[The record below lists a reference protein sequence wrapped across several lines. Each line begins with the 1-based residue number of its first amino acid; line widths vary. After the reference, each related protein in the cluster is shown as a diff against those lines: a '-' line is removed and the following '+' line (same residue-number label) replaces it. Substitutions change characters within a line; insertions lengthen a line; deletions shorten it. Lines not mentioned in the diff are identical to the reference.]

1 MSIKQ
6 KKTEP
11 KPAKSN
17 GEPKD
22 ARRTPKK
29 SSNIIAETTPKST
42 FKATSEATQGEFEES
57 FEQILNKFTI
67 DDNGKLVEQLI
78 VQYYLKGYMSEE
90 TTFPQNRYFQQLSH
104 TNTRNKN
111 EYIKQI
117 KPFFEM
123 IGTCNLINYF
133 AKDFAK
139 SLRTI
144 HSDIEKEERPYN
156 WKNQRNVHFSK
167 YEKQDKTK
175 TDTFMDYLV
184 NNEGLHAVVTKEN
197 LEYVFG
203 NAFIFQKFHKNF
215 LATVAETTLK
225 RKSQNEGL
233 DIIKKQKKE
242 AVAAVKDTLAAAA
255 AAAAA
260 ATAAAATS
268 TYNMM
273 KEHFNEDENSSSSDS
288 EDNSN
293 RMYHDNNLGKTTG
306 QSPEGFRNFVLSLQH
321 YTSLNVKD
329 SEQNYC
335 PCSASKVAVKWRN
348 EYGIGLPQEP
358 CKSKQYTTHASMMQH
373 MENVQSLPLYHKAIL
388 HYGNIMSKGK
398 AVTLTTSDT
407 ADKVME
413 ASVSIYENIGAIV
426 SERTEHNG
434 LDEGYEISGH
444 DGSDKG
450 GNVVEANARKEVG
463 DELYDEELFQ
473 NDNKDEESTSTNA
486 TVHHM
491 ESTFQVQPSERTEH
505 NGLDEGYEIS
515 GHDGSDKG
523 GNVVEA
529 NARKEVAKRAG
540 DRVEHENADDQT
552 GPDNNG
558 DELCDEAVFE
568 NDNEDKESTSTNA
581 TVQHMESTF
590 QVKPGNYVSLRRK
603 LSNETI
609 VHDFDIDKY
618 AIAEVK
624 KTDSGPAFSFVR
636 VNDEGRRN
644 GASPILKLFP
654 PYGIFEGAGKHFY
667 EVKVEDQWVR
677 LETTIITLTDGDPMF
692 INSTTDRLFSNYEGE
707 DPNLIAEREAFNE
720 QNKRDEAAK
729 AGEKVA
735 TMKAEQQRTFH
746 SDIDKFGLDLTK
758 FKTLAQTDVDTQI
771 LGNVIDPRVISA
783 GTSFGMCVNMY
794 GQVHLVQDGNLHGY
808 SIGKKSHYDA
818 YQFIDAYCSSVDKDT
833 IIETLNLSSLLNSLN
848 LNEQGLIVVTDK
860 FTLSFIL
867 EGTIANM
874 YRDGIEISVTRVTCP
889 SRQWQDKM
897 KRTLRIPKADDGTY
911 YTENPFS
918 LHARNEGKQIIQYE
932 NKCVHIP
939 FEFMSH
945 LPQSVTL
952 ARDDAFTTVSQLLQS
967 RFKANS
973 GEISATL
980 LKDGLRKNPKP
991 SKPAFAL
998 NKATISVKKFVDGMA
1013 EVDKRPRSGARVVSI
1028 LESRVWHYL
1037 GKMTAAAAEVLPQ
1050 VWVTEN
1056 YEGRKLIFPL
1066 TSLIAGTMV
1075 EINKACFGAGK
1086 DRGITGPLYRTIFNS
1101 KDKPTK
1107 EQKATIERC
1116 TELLGNKMLEIV
1128 QSWSN
1133 FCCEFQWDA
1142 FAATAAQKQ
1151 MLILTIL
1158 TNKHPDIPQLLADQG
1173 IALHRDLLISQVLSQ
1188 VPEIAGK
1195 FSNLK

>member
-29 SSNIIAETTPKST
+29 SSNIIAEATPKST

-90 TTFPQNRYFQQLSH
+90 TTFPQNRYFQQPSH
-104 TNTRNKN
+104 TNTRNNN

-123 IGTCNLINYF
+123 IGTCNLIKYF

-144 HSDIEKEERPYN
+144 HSDIEKEERTSN

-167 YEKQDKTK
+167 YEKLDKTN
-175 TDTFMDYLV
+175 TDPFMDYLV
-184 NNEGLHAVVTKEN
+184 NNERLHAFVTKEN

-203 NAFIFQKFHKNF
+203 NAFIFQNFKKHF

-225 RKSQNEGL
+225 RKSQNE
-233 DIIKKQKKE
+233 DSEISKKQKKE
-242 AVAAVKDTLAAAA
+242 AVAAVKDKLAAA
-255 AAAAA
+255 
-260 ATAAAATS
+260 AAAATS

-273 KEHFNEDENSSSSDS
+273 KEHINGDANSSSSDS
-288 EDNSN
+288 EDSSHHV
-293 RMYHDNNLGKTTG
+293 YYDKTLGKTTG
-306 QSPEGFRNFVLSLQH
+306 QIPEGFQNFVLSLQH
-321 YTSLNVKD
+321 FTSLNVKD
-329 SEQNYC
+329 SEEIYC
-335 PCSASKVAVKWRN
+335 PCSASKVAVTWRK
-348 EYGIGLPQEP
+348 EYDIDLPKDP
-358 CKSKQYTTHASMMQH
+358 CKSKPYTTHASMMQH
-373 MENVQSLPLYHKAIL
+373 MENVQSLPLYHKAIR
-388 HYGNIMSKGK
+388 HYGNLMSKGK

-413 ASVSIYENIGAIV
+413 ASVSIDENYVHATVPETGGGGGITDDESQKESHHSPTKSAAARVGAIV
-426 SERTEHNG
+426 SE
-434 LDEGYEISGH
+434 S
-444 DGSDKG
+444 
-450 GNVVEANARKEVG
+450 
-463 DELYDEELFQ
+463 
-473 NDNKDEESTSTNA
+473 
-486 TVHHM
+486 
-491 ESTFQVQPSERTEH
+491 TEH

-558 DELCDEAVFE
+558 DELYDEAVFE

-609 VHDFDIDKY
+609 GHDFGIDKH

-667 EVKVEDQWVR
+667 EVKVKDQWVR
-677 LETTIITLTDGDPMF
+677 LEQKNITLTDGDPMF
-692 INSTTDRLFSNYEGE
+692 INATTDRLFSNYEGE
-707 DPNLIAEREAFNE
+707 DPNLIAQREAFNE
-720 QNKRDEAAK
+720 QHKRDEAAK

-735 TMKAEQQRTFH
+735 TMKAEQQCTFH
-746 SDIDKFGLDLTK
+746 SDIVKFGLDLTK

-818 YQFIDAYCSSVDKDT
+818 YQFIDAYCSSVDKDK

-848 LNEQGLIVVTDK
+848 LNEQGLIVGTDK
-860 FTLSFIL
+860 FSLSFIL

-874 YRDGIEISVTRVTCP
+874 YRDGIDISVTKVTCP
-889 SRQWQDKM
+889 SQQWLDKM
-897 KRTLRIPKADDGTY
+897 KSTVLIPRANDGTY

-918 LHARNEGKQIIQYE
+918 IQAMSEWKEINLDE

-952 ARDDAFTTVSQLLQS
+952 AHSTQFTTVSQLLQS

-973 GEISATL
+973 GEVCATL

-1107 EQKATIERC
+1107 EQKATIEIC

-1173 IALHRDLLISQVLSQ
+1173 IALHRDLLVSQVLSQ